1 MNMRFGTGGTRA
13 GLLLLVLTSCPPLF
27 AGALMPCLKAAA
39 SKNGDSLV
47 VVERQPG
54 SGQISLQVFPKENWV
69 NAKDK
74 LNAPTVSWTD
84 FMRWSI
90 VLEPQRLNWDSCP
103 LPLITDD
110 GEFLILLNRDPSMA
124 DREALQIYRRRD
136 RIGDPIRE
144 GPDHGVFIK
153 SILFKEILPPNGIGA
168 NQVWT
173 DESPQWFVGSSF
185 DFSVDN
191 RELLYK
197 LSRGDAIHIDLHNG
211 SVRRN

>member
-1 MNMRFGTGGTRA
+1 MNMRFWTGGTRA
-13 GLLLLVLTSCPPLF
+13 GLLLLVLTSCQPLF

-39 SKNGDSLV
+39 SKNGDFLV
-47 VVERQPG
+47 VVERQQG

-74 LNAPTVSWTD
+74 LSAPTVYWTD

-90 VLEPQRLNWDSCP
+90 VLEPQRLNWESCP

-110 GEFLILLNRDPSMA
+110 GEFLILLNRDPSIA

-136 RIGDPIRE
+136 HIGDPIRE

-153 SILFKEILPPNGIGA
+153 AISFKEILPPDRIGA

-185 DFSVDN
+185 DFSVDD

-197 LSRGDAIHIDLHNG
+197 PGRGDGIHIVLRDG
-211 SVRRN
+211 SVRKN